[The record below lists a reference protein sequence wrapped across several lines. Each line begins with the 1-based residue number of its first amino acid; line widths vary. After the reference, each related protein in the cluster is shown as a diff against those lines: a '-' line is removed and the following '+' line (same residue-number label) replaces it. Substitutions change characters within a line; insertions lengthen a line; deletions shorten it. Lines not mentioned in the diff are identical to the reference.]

1 MDIRA
6 YQAWVSD
13 FYKKRNWYQYD
24 AFIRSNFLMEEV
36 GELAQAIR
44 KREIGRDR
52 PDECQQSDAANLEDI
67 KEELGDVLDNIF
79 ILADIYGISLEEI
92 ASSHQE
98 KEKEDLRNEDCDF
111 LWGKFGKPSPL

>member
-1 MDIRA
+1 MDLKT

-13 FYKKRNWYQYD
+13 FYKKRDWYQYD
-24 AFIRSNFLMEEV
+24 PFVRCNFLTEEV

-52 PDECQQSDAANLEDI
+52 PDETIQSDQENLDDI

-79 ILADIYGISLEEI
+79 ILADKYQISLEDI
-92 ASSHQE
+92 MQSHRE
-98 KEKEDLRNEDCDF
+98 KLEERFKE
-111 LWGKFGKPSPL
+111 